1 MRSLLA
7 AIPLSLLVPVLASM
21 VLAACGETPP
31 PHAELGKLVVVT
43 REGPITYQVDGSGK
57 AAGFEHDLVVLF
69 AQELGVEA
77 RFIVAPDH
85 AEIAAALASGRAHL
99 AAAALAPV
107 ESDTLR
113 FTRPIRELQQ
123 LLVQHEDALPVNDA
137 ADLADRTVAV
147 LAGSPQIQALERLQP
162 RPEGMRVVELEGIG
176 EMELLERVSKRTAAL
191 AAIDSAHFDI
201 GTNFYPVLYAAV
213 ELPGRRPL
221 AWAFPKGGEEALF
234 QRADAFI
241 ERIRQDGTLDRLVD
255 RYFGHTHRLTQNDVT
270 RFLEKMQAVLPHYRR
285 HFIEA
290 QNVNG
295 IDWRLLAAL
304 AYQESHWDPLAT
316 SYTNVR
322 GMMML
327 TEDTAD
333 RLRVTDRLDARQSI
347 LAGARYLVELREQM
361 PPEAKE
367 PDRTWLALAA
377 YNLGMGHMNGARF
390 IAQTVKRDPDS
401 WYEMKQ
407 VLPLLS
413 RPEYYARL
421 KSGAARGGEAVIM
434 TENIRTYYDILQRYE
449 KAAVSPQ
456 AFSINSKPAM

>member
-7 AIPLSLLVPVLASM
+7 AILLSLL
-21 VLAACGETPP
+21 AACSEPPP
-31 PHAELGKLVVVT
+31 PHSQLGKLVVVT
-43 REGPITYQVDGSGK
+43 REGPTTYQVDGNGK
-57 AAGFEHDLVVLF
+57 ASGFEHDLVALF

-77 RFIVAPDH
+77 RFVVARDH
-85 AEIAAALASGRAHL
+85 AEIATMLADGRAHL

-107 ESDTLR
+107 ESETLR
-113 FTRPIRELQQ
+113 FSRPIRELEQ
-123 LLVQHEDALPVNDA
+123 LLVQHEDALPVDTP

-147 LAGSPQIQALERLQP
+147 LAGSPQIEALARLQP
-162 RPEGMRVVELEGIG
+162 KPAGMRVIELDGVG
-176 EMELLERVSKRTAAL
+176 EMDLLERVNERSAAL

-201 GTNFYPVLYAAV
+201 GANFFPGLYPVLD
-213 ELPGRRPL
+213 LPGSRPL
-221 AWAFPKGGEEALF
+221 VWAFPKNGEEDLF
-234 QRADAFI
+234 RRAEAFI
-241 ERIRQDGTLDRLVD
+241 ERIRQDGTLARLVD
-255 RYFGHTHRLTQNDVT
+255 RYFGHIRRLNQQDAA
-270 RFLEKMQAVLPHYRR
+270 RFLDRMQSVLPHYRR

-290 QNVNG
+290 QDIHG

-316 SYTNVR
+316 SWTNVR

-347 LAGARYLVELREQM
+347 LAGTRYLVELREQI
-361 PPEAKE
+361 PPETQE

-390 IAQTVKRDPDS
+390 IATLVKRDPNS

-407 VLPLLS
+407 VLPLLA
-413 RPEYYARL
+413 RPEYYSRL

-434 TENIRTYYDILQRYE
+434 TENIRTYYDILRRYE

-456 AFSINSKPAM
+456 AFSISSMSPM

>member
-1 MRSLLA
+1 MRSLLT
-7 AIPLSLLVPVLASM
+7 AILLPLLI
-21 VLAACGETPP
+21 AACGEPPPP

-43 REGPITYQVDGSGK
+43 REGPTTYQLDGSGK
-57 AAGFEHDLVVLF
+57 ASGFEHDLVALF
-69 AQELGVEA
+69 VEELGVEA

-113 FTRPIRELQQ
+113 FSRPIRELQQ
-123 LLVQHEDALPVNDA
+123 LLVQHEDALPVDDA
-137 ADLADRTVAV
+137 ADLTDRTVAV
-147 LAGSPQIQALERLQP
+147 LAGSPQIEALARLQP
-162 RPEGMRVVELEGIG
+162 RPEGMRVVELEGVG
-176 EMELLERVSKRTAAL
+176 EMELLERVNARTAAL

-201 GTNFYPVLYAAV
+201 GANFFPGLYAAF
-213 ELPGRRPL
+213 ELPGSRPL

-234 QRADAFI
+234 QRAEAFI
-241 ERIRQDGTLDRLVD
+241 ARVRQDGTLDRLVD
-255 RYFGHTHRLTQNDVT
+255 RYFGHTRRLNQNDT
-270 RFLEKMQAVLPHYRR
+270 ARFLEKMHAVLPHYRR
-285 HFIEA
+285 LFIEA
-290 QNVNG
+290 QDIHG

-316 SYTNVR
+316 SWTNVR

-347 LAGARYLVELREQM
+347 LAGTRYLVELREQM
-361 PPEAKE
+361 PAEARE

-377 YNLGMGHMNGARF
+377 YNLGMGHLNGARF
-390 IAQTVKRDPDS
+390 IATLVKRDPNS

-456 AFSINSKPAM
+456 AFSISSRPAM